1 MNSRQSSKKSNPAD
15 AVRLDDVSLVLNGR
29 QILRDVS
36 LRIGFHECVAIV
48 GPNGAGK
55 TTLLKVICGLLSPS
69 AGRVEILGTRLDRKS
84 LQRLQRQIAYLPQDV
99 SIDPRTPISVEEVIE
114 IGRFS
119 QGWLRQR
126 LSAADRAAI
135 EEAMRVTGIAN
146 LRHRPFGLLSAGQ
159 KQRVGLARALAQEAS
174 IMLLDEPLSNLDPEA
189 QQDVCATIDRIHAS
203 TDVTVVLVTHLIEKI
218 PACCRRTLKMNE
230 GTIAGETGTQ
240 TEAGV

>member
-1 MNSRQSSKKSNPAD
+1 
-15 AVRLDDVSLVLNGR
+15 VSLVLNGR

-146 LRHRPFGLLSAGQ
+146 LRGRPFGLLSAGQ

-189 QQDVCATIDRIHAS
+189 QQDVCAAIDRIHAS
-203 TDVTVVLVTHLIEKI
+203 TDVTVLLVTHLIEKI

-230 GTIAGETGTQ
+230 GTIVGETGIQ
-240 TEAGV
+240 AGAGV